1 MRSRV
6 PLFALLFAVGLFSLP
21 LAAHAGIPFFGP
33 IIPDAINKC
42 AAGWGMLITVIN
54 NIISLLITLAI
65 VFVAPLMIAWSGFLF
80 VVNPVNSS
88 GISQAKSILTNTVV
102 GIVIALCG
110 WLIVDAVMS
119 VLYVGNLGAWSQIIN
134 WNGDACLIQ
143 EGSLYK
149 LTPASPGVTGSTA
162 NGILTTGGTLSP
174 GTGACDA
181 SVVQQ
186 AATTGGYNLTISQ
199 ANVLACIAKPEST
212 CGANTNVAHQKDG
225 TPTTATGAFQITFG
239 AGTDNCHQLN
249 LQVCTDAAATAVGWN
264 GGNLNCSSVFTCSLS
279 NPSACQPK
287 SGKVANAAAC
297 TAAALNLNCNA
308 SAAACMVANRNG
320 GFGDWTADPRSA
332 IQTQCIDK
340 YAN

>member
-6 PLFALLFAVGLFSLP
+6 FVFAFLLVAGSLTLP

-149 LTPASPGVTGSTA
+149 LTPASPGVTGVSA
-162 NGILTTGGTLSP
+162 NGGVVSTNGKTSQCSSSNTACSP
-174 GTGACDA
+174 
-181 SVVQQ
+181 
-186 AATTGGYNLTISQ
+186 AALQTAGLNATQ
-199 ANVLACIAKPEST
+199 ANVMSCIAVTESSGIPST
-212 CGANTNVAHQKDG
+212 PPYNIAHPGSNSTACGT
-225 TPTTATGAFQITFG
+225 FQITK
-239 AGTDNCHQLN
+239 T
-249 LQVCTDAAATAVGWN
+249 TWN
-264 GGNLNCSSVFTCSLS
+264 
-279 NPSACQPK
+279 
-287 SGKVANAAAC
+287 
-297 TAAALNLNCNA
+297 TAASGACADFSNCMDASCNVQVAKILVAKNGYSDWTCTNCNNKAA
-308 SAAACMVANRNG
+308 SCVQQYG
-320 GFGDWTADPRSA
+320 G
-332 IQTQCIDK
+332 
-340 YAN
+340 